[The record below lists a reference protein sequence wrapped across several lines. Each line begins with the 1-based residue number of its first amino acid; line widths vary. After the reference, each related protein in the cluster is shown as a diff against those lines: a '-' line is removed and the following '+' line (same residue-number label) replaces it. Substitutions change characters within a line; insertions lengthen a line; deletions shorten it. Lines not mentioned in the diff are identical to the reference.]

1 VAAIKKNVFSLFP
14 MVVRRLYQLV
24 RRYPII
30 VAPFIG
36 VAVFEG
42 LVLAVWFL
50 APRPPLSMALA
61 PIIRAFWGEQ
71 FLHYPTNFLLLP
83 KIFEYSRNV
92 LTFITG
98 ILFSGIALSMLL
110 QASQGQQPE
119 WFLGIG
125 RVARRYF
132 RLVIIWGVVFGL
144 SAACGKALSHYA
156 GFFPSLRW
164 FLAAEFAA
172 TVAVQLLFVFAFPAI
187 VIENRKTFMSLI
199 RSLALVRLYPLTS
212 FLIVFI
218 PSLFVLP
225 VIYVQL
231 HLPAL
236 MRTVAPEAALWAL
249 CLRIVLVTVVDCAV
263 TLAAGM
269 LLIIHRE
276 NEQSPQGEPK

>member
-14 MVVRRLYQLV
+14 MVVRRLFGLV

-42 LVLAVWFL
+42 MALTVWFL

-83 KIFEYSRNV
+83 KIFEYTRNV

-98 ILFSGIALSMLL
+98 IFFSGIALSMLL
-110 QASQGQQPE
+110 QASQSQQPE

-132 RLVIIWGVVFGL
+132 RLFIIWGVVFGL

-156 GFFPSLRW
+156 GLFPSLRW
-164 FLAAEFAA
+164 FLSAEFAA
-172 TVAVQLLFVFAFPAI
+172 TIAVQLLFVFAFPAI
-187 VIENRKTFMSLI
+187 VIENKKTFMSLI
-199 RSLALVRLYPLTS
+199 RSLALIRLYPLTS

-218 PSLFVLP
+218 PSLLVLP

-231 HLPAL
+231 RLPEL

-249 CLRIVLVTVVDCAV
+249 ILRIALVTVVDCAV
-263 TLAAGM
+263 TLGAGM

-276 NEQSPQGEPK
+276 NEQAGGPQ